1 MPMSASVDREVL
13 SALLARCGQGE
24 QEALRELYEATA
36 DRLYG
41 LALRIVE
48 QRDQA
53 EDVLQD
59 AFVRIYYRSIS
70 YEPRKSDPL
79 HWLAT
84 IVRNRAIES
93 VRRRRRGV
101 QRGEAAGL
109 VDWPDSESPEFRERL
124 DSEQAR
130 ALFDCIEGIE
140 DDDQRRALLLAFFEG
155 LSYDEA
161 ALRMNQPVAT
171 VKGWIR
177 GGLLQVMRCLES

>member
-1 MPMSASVDREVL
+1 MVMTETNDKTPL
-13 SALLARCGQGE
+13 SELLARCGQGE
-24 QEALRELYEATA
+24 QDALHELYEATA

-48 QRDQA
+48 HKEQA

-70 YEPRKSDPL
+70 YEPRKAEPF
-79 HWLAT
+79 HWMAA

-93 VRRRRRGV
+93 VRRRRRGAQKPNV
-101 QRGEAAGL
+101 GTAE
-109 VDWPDSESPEFRERL
+109 WPDTDADALEERL
-124 DSEQAR
+124 ESDDAK
-130 ALFDCIEGIE
+130 ALFKCIQGIE
-140 DDDQRRALLLAFFEG
+140 DDDQRRALLLAFFDG

-161 ALRMNQPVAT
+161 ALRMDQPVAT

-177 GGLLQVMRCLES
+177 GGLLQVKRCLEP